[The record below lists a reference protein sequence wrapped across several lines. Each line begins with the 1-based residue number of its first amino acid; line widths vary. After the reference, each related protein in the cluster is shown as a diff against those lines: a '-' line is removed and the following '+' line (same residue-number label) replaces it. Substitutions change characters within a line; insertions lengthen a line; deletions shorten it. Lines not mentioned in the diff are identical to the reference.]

1 MAGMSIHASIHAP
14 DAALVLY
21 STNSGRYQRAT
32 LDNLT
37 GFITARCWYA
47 EGVWSG
53 SIEWRLGADLPQDSI
68 EIGGCANCDLVTQA
82 LAGVFLNLA
91 RQLLGVIAC

>member
-53 SIEWRLGADLPQDSI
+53 SIEWRFANDLPQDNI
-68 EIGGCANCDLVTQA
+68 EIGGCASGDLVTQA
-82 LAGVFLNLA
+82 MAGLFLRLA
-91 RQLLGVIAC
+91 RQLLASES